1 MRKLN
6 ERFMHYRM
14 DNADGI
20 KVWLDNGE
28 WIHFAL
34 DPDLPY
40 VGLTAEAADDDRARQ
55 LTQEFGAEIERMVS
69 AES

>member
-28 WIHFAL
+28 WIPSPWTPTCPTSAS
-34 DPDLPY
+34 PPKPQTT
-40 VGLTAEAADDDRARQ
+40 TAA
-55 LTQEFGAEIERMVS
+55 S
-69 AES
+69 